1 MDKVRLL
8 NRISALSPVFYAGQH
23 MRESRMDRG
32 QEFGRCQ
39 KPGFCTV
46 DAVDMQG
53 LVHRTLALRSWLSG
67 VDAGWQ
73 SRFATYFC
81 VCVLFF
87 WKTRLERCSVELLA
101 KDVQRASYP
110 VCLLKSLYTK

>member
-1 MDKVRLL
+1 MDNVRLL

-46 DAVDMQG
+46 DVVDMQA
-53 LVHRTLALRSWLSG
+53 LVHRTLAPGSWLS
-67 VDAGWQ
+67 VIDAVWQ
-73 SRFATYFC
+73 SRIAACFC
-81 VCVLFF
+81 ACFF
-87 WKTRLERCSVELLA
+87 F
-101 KDVQRASYP
+101 
-110 VCLLKSLYTK
+110 

>member
-46 DAVDMQG
+46 DAVDMQA
-53 LVHRTLALRSWLSG
+53 LVHKGVAPGSWLS
-67 VDAGWQ
+67 VIDAGWQ
-73 SRFATYFC
+73 SRIAACFC
-81 VCVLFF
+81 ACVLFLKNAF
-87 WKTRLERCSVELLA
+87 RTMLSRASGQRCSACEL
-101 KDVQRASYP
+101 S
-110 VCLLKSLYTK
+110 SLFT